1 MKKRIRYIFTGYVQG
16 VGFRFRAY
24 HAANLMNITGWVR
37 NEYDGSVTIEAQG
50 EKHDIDAMLQ
60 LIKKGRYI
68 GIDNIESQE
77 LPVDSDENS
86 FSIRD

>member
-24 HAANLMNITGWVR
+24 HAANLMNITGWVQ
-37 NEYDGSVTIEAQG
+37 NEYDGSVTMEAQG
-50 EKHDIDAMLQ
+50 EKHDIDAMLE

-68 GIDNIESQE
+68 GIENIESQE
-77 LPVDSDENS
+77 LPVDLDENS
-86 FSIRD
+86 FSVRD